1 MTVSPR
7 GKGPA
12 ESTKGGSAVL
22 NAAWDFKETGV
33 GVMGTNEA
41 GVGAGPSAG
50 N

>member
-1 MTVSPR
+1 MTMWPG
-7 GKGPA
+7 GKGPS
-12 ESTKGGSAVL
+12 ESTKGGSTVL

-41 GVGAGPSAG
+41 GVGARPSAG